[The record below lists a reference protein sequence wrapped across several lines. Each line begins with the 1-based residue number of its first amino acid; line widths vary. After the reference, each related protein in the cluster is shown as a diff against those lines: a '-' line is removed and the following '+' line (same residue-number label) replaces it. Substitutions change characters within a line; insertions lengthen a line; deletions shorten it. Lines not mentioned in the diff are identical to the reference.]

1 MLEGIPLQIQ
11 HVNVSITRPGF
22 TFNPTNCSPMAITG
36 ALTSSEGAS
45 DQLSLPF
52 QVTNCAR
59 LAFKPGFKVSSS
71 AHTSRTRGAS
81 LDVKLSYP
89 KAPFGTQTNISK
101 VHVELPKQLPSR
113 LTTLQK
119 ACTDAV
125 FNANPDNCPAASRVG
140 SATATTPILPV
151 TLSGP
156 AYFVS
161 HGGAKFPELIIA
173 LSGYGTTIY
182 LHGETFIDKAGITST
197 TFNTVPDVP
206 VGSFELKLPSG
217 PDSALA
223 ANGDLCA
230 EKLVMPT
237 TFTAQNGAEIEEK
250 TPISVVGCKPEIRVV
265 RHTVRGKHATV
276 VVSVPS
282 SGMLTAGG
290 QGLSRVTR
298 SVSRAGTVTVTL
310 RLSRAEQR
318 FVAHHHARRLMAPIR
333 LSFTPNRGRRM
344 TAQVAVLMR

>member
-1 MLEGIPLQIQ
+1 
-11 HVNVSITRPGF
+11 
-22 TFNPTNCSPMAITG
+22 MAITG
-36 ALTSSEGAS
+36 SLTSSEGAT
-45 DQLSLPF
+45 DALSVPF

-59 LAFKPGFKVSSS
+59 LSFKPQFGVATS
-71 AHTSRTRGAS
+71 AHATRRDGTS

-89 KAPFGTQTNISK
+89 KAPFGTQTNVAK

-125 FNANPDNCPAASRVG
+125 FNANPANCPAASRIG

-151 TLSGP
+151 QLSGP

-161 HGGAKFPELIIA
+161 HGGAKFPELIIV
-173 LSGYGTTIY
+173 LSGYGTTVE

-197 TFNTVPDVP
+197 TFNSVPDVP
-206 VGSFELKLPSG
+206 VGAFELKLPAG

-237 TFTAQNGAEIEEK
+237 TFTAQNGAVINQT
-250 TPISVVGCKPEIRVV
+250 TPISVEGCTPQIRVL
-265 RHTVRGKHATV
+265 RHGVKGKHATV

-282 SGMLTAGG
+282 AGRLVADG
-290 QGLSRVTR
+290 GGVIRSSRAIV
-298 SVSRAGTVTVTL
+298 RAGTVTLTL

-318 FVAHHHARRLMAPIR
+318 FVAHHRHRRLKVPIK
-333 LSFTPNRGRRM
+333 LSFTPAHGGQLSAR
-344 TAQVAVLMR
+344 VAVLMR